1 MMISYTEKMS
11 AEEYNEL
18 RLSVD
23 WKPLT
28 PGQAKRGLTHTAFV
42 VAARDGERIVGMG
55 RMLFDFGYTA
65 YLGDVIVRPE
75 YQGQGIGTEIVTRL
89 KDMVMEAA
97 EPGDKIMF
105 ILGAAKG
112 KEAFYEK
119 FGFKVRPNEFSG
131 SGMSMW
137 RVKE

>member
-1 MMISYTEKMS
+1 MAINYTEQMT
-11 AEEYNEL
+11 ADEYNEL

-23 WKPLT
+23 WKLLT
-28 PGQAKRGLTHTAFV
+28 QGQAERGLAHTAFV
-42 VAARDGERIVGMG
+42 VAARDGEKIVGMG
-55 RMLFDFGYTA
+55 RMLFDYGYTA

-75 YQGQGIGTEIVTRL
+75 YQGMGIGTEIVTRL
-89 KDMVMEAA
+89 KDRVMEAA

-119 FGFKVRPNEFSG
+119 FGFKQRPNDFSG

-137 RVKE
+137 KTKE

>member
-1 MMISYTEKMS
+1 MITYTEKI
-11 AEEYNEL
+11 AGEEYNEL

-23 WKPLT
+23 WKPLSQ
-28 PGQAKRGLTHTAFV
+28 GQAERGLAHTAFV

-55 RMLFDFGYTA
+55 RMLFDYGYTA
-65 YLGDVIVRPE
+65 YLGDIIVRPE
-75 YQGQGIGTEIVTRL
+75 YQGMGIGTEIVTRL
-89 KDMVMEAA
+89 KDRVMEAA

-112 KEAFYEK
+112 KEGFYER
-119 FGFKVRPNEFSG
+119 FGFQVRPNDFSG

>member
-1 MMISYTEKMS
+1 MITYTEKI
-11 AEEYNEL
+11 AGEEYNGL

-28 PGQAKRGLTHTAFV
+28 PGQAERGLAHTAFV

-55 RMLFDFGYTA
+55 RILFDYGYTA
-65 YLGDVIVRPE
+65 YLGDIIVRPE
-75 YQGQGIGTEIVTRL
+75 YQGMGIGTEIVTRL

-112 KEAFYEK
+112 KEGFYEK
-119 FGFKVRPNEFSG
+119 LGFQVRPNDFSG

>member
-1 MMISYTEKMS
+1 MKINYTDKMTG
-11 AEEYNEL
+11 EEYNEL

-28 PGQAKRGLTHTAFV
+28 PGQAKRGLAHTAFV
-42 VAARDGERIVGMG
+42 VAARDGENIVAMG
-55 RMLFDFGYTA
+55 RMLFDYGYTA

-75 YQGQGIGTEIVTRL
+75 YQGMGIGTEIVTRL
-89 KDMVMEAA
+89 KNKVMEAA

-105 ILGAAKG
+105 NLGAAKG
-112 KEAFYEK
+112 KEGFYEK
-119 FGFKVRPNEFSG
+119 FGFMQRPNDFSG

-137 RVKE
+137 REKE